1 MASVINAPL
10 DDDDE
15 HSIVRMYSSTA
26 AVYTMIKVSQ
36 TLHNDTLAPLIS
48 HPSHCVEILT
58 NVKAPWLD
66 QLRIRELLRNTPRL
80 LLLPPYAQ
88 LLRRQPPPRRLR
100 RRISQNREECH
111 IENTVTGWLIKE
123 AHSAR

>member
-1 MASVINAPL
+1 
-10 DDDDE
+10 
-15 HSIVRMYSSTA
+15 
-26 AVYTMIKVSQ
+26 MIKVLQ

-48 HPSHCVEILT
+48 QPSRCAEILT

-66 QLRIRELLRNTPRL
+66 QLRLRELLRNTPRML
-80 LLLPPYAQ
+80 LPPPPYAQ